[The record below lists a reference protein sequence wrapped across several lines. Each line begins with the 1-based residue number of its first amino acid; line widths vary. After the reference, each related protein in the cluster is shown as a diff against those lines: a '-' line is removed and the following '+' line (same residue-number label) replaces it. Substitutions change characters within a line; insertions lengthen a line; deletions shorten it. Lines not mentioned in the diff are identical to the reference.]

1 MERRAALGIGG
12 VAVAVLLGA
21 AVVVGGDGADSD
33 DRRPAPPPSAA
44 RRAVAP
50 TPSRALPPRASAA
63 LPPGLDPARP
73 SDCLIEPSQVV
84 KVNSAV
90 EGVIAGIFVDRGDSV
105 RRGQVVA
112 QLRAD
117 VDRAGLAAARARAG
131 NVYSERAAASR
142 ATYLDSLRR
151 SSEQA
156 RQYVSRVSVEEAQA
170 NARAAAD
177 ERNAAGQDRRV
188 AQLESTRYARVL
200 AEKTVVSPISGI
212 VTERAMS
219 PGEYRGPDASHI
231 LTIAQVDP
239 LFVEVFAPIAQLRLV
254 AIGQTVRILPEQPVG
269 GAYEARIKVIDR
281 VFDAASGTFG
291 MRLELPNPGN
301 RLPAGLRCRI
311 EIGQGNQ
318 AHAPA

>member
-21 AVVVGGDGADSD
+21 AVVIGGDGADSD

-84 KVNSAV
+84 KVNSGV
-90 EGVIAGIFVDRGDSV
+90 EGVIAAIYVDRGDTV

-117 VDRAGLAAARARAG
+117 VDRAGLAAAQAKAA

-142 ATYLDSLRR
+142 AVYLDSLRR
-151 SSEQA
+151 SNEQVGK
-156 RQYVSRVSVEEAQA
+156 YVARVSVEEAQA
-170 NARAAAD
+170 NAKAAAD
-177 ERNAAGQDRRV
+177 ERNAAGQERRV
-188 AQLESTRYARVL
+188 AVLDSARYSRVL
-200 AEKTVVSPISGI
+200 GEKTVRSPVNGI
-212 VTERAMS
+212 VTERRMS
-219 PGEYRGPDASHI
+219 PGEYRGADASHI
-231 LTIAQVDP
+231 LTVAQVDP
-239 LFVEVFAPIAQLRLV
+239 LFVEVFAPIAQLKSV
-254 AIGQTVRILPEQPVG
+254 AVGQTVTIRPEEPVG
-269 GAYEARIKVIDR
+269 GEYQARIKVIDR

-291 MRLELPNPGN
+291 VRLELPNPGY

-311 EIGQGNQ
+311 DLKRT
-318 AHAPA
+318 

>member
-84 KVNSAV
+84 KVNSGV
-90 EGVIAGIFVDRGDSV
+90 EGVIAAIYVDRGDTV

-117 VDRAGLAAARARAG
+117 VDRAGLAAAQAKAA

-142 ATYLDSLRR
+142 AVYLDSLRR
-151 SSEQA
+151 SNEQVGK
-156 RQYVSRVSVEEAQA
+156 YVARVSVEEAQA
-170 NARAAAD
+170 NAKAAAD
-177 ERNAAGQDRRV
+177 ERNAAGQERRV
-188 AQLESTRYARVL
+188 AVLDSARYSRVL
-200 AEKTVVSPISGI
+200 GEKTVRSPVNGI
-212 VTERAMS
+212 VTERRMS
-219 PGEYRGPDASHI
+219 PGEYRGADASHI
-231 LTIAQVDP
+231 LTVAQVDP
-239 LFVEVFAPIAQLRLV
+239 LFVEVFAPIAQLKSV
-254 AIGQTVRILPEQPVG
+254 AVGQSVTIRPEEPVG
-269 GAYEARIKVIDR
+269 GEYQARIKVIDR

-291 MRLELPNPGN
+291 MRLELPNPGY

-311 EIGQGNQ
+311 DLKRT
-318 AHAPA
+318 

>member
-84 KVNSAV
+84 KVNSGV
-90 EGVIAGIFVDRGDSV
+90 EGVIAAIYVDRGDTV
-105 RRGQVVA
+105 RRGQVMA

-117 VDRAGLAAARARAG
+117 VDRAGLAAAQAKAA

-142 ATYLDSLRR
+142 AVYLDSLRR
-151 SSEQA
+151 SNEQVGK
-156 RQYVSRVSVEEAQA
+156 YVARVSVEEAQA
-170 NARAAAD
+170 NAKAAAD
-177 ERNAAGQDRRV
+177 ERNAAGQERRV
-188 AQLESTRYARVL
+188 AVLDSARYSRVL
-200 AEKTVVSPISGI
+200 GEKTVRSPVNGI
-212 VTERAMS
+212 VTERRMS
-219 PGEYRGPDASHI
+219 PGEYRGADASHI
-231 LTIAQVDP
+231 LTVAQVDP
-239 LFVEVFAPIAQLRLV
+239 LFVEVFAPIAQLKSV
-254 AIGQTVRILPEQPVG
+254 AVGQSVTIRPEEPVG
-269 GAYEARIKVIDR
+269 GEYQARIKVIDR

-291 MRLELPNPGN
+291 MRLELPNPGY

-311 EIGQGNQ
+311 DLKRT
-318 AHAPA
+318 